1 MIKINQTVT
10 IDIIRMSYFYF
21 VVLIYWVG
29 RRALAIPIIEPNQL
43 LIYIH
48 LTANEYGE
56 VRNTA

>member
-1 MIKINQTVT
+1 MT